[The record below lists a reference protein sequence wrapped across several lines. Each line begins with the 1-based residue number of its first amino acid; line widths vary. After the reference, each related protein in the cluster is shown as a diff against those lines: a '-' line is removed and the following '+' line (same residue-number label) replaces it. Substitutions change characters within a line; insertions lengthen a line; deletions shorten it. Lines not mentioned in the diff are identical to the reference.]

1 MSGVGMNIR
10 LDPGQAKPAPGAS
23 RDQKSQEDPLISLS
37 DNKGLIN
44 RVMLSIKTSTGR
56 EKSDLCPHQILLKAA
71 SIEMKCPH
79 NAVSI

>member
-37 DNKGLIN
+37 DNKG
-44 RVMLSIKTSTGR
+44 
-56 EKSDLCPHQILLKAA
+56 SDQQSYTQH
-71 SIEMKCPH
+71 
-79 NAVSI
+79 